1 MVHGVGDVFRDMLWM
16 LFPTQYLS
24 RWVDRRL
31 RLGENFWLFVL
42 GVNNSGTTAL
52 AKILESHPS
61 VRTLPAE
68 GHFLTKA
75 LPRGIQYGVT
85 RSFSLRCDV
94 FRWTEESPSGP
105 ALRAR
110 YDWSWYYP
118 HRPGILLEKS
128 PPNTLRAR
136 WLQQNFEPS
145 RFIAIVRHPYAV
157 CEGTRRR
164 LGRTIEHAAE
174 HWRRANEYLFNDIPH
189 LRHSLWF
196 RYEDLCA
203 RPEEYLVK
211 LASFL
216 DLSQPFDTGVLASLD
231 SPNIDNTQ
239 SPLRNFNSRSIG
251 RLSHDDISAIN
262 GIAGALMERLGYECL

>member
-1 MVHGVGDVFRDMLWM
+1 MVPGVETRLETCFGRYALLRV
-16 LFPTQYLS
+16 LS

-31 RLGENFWLFVL
+31 RLGENFALFVI

-85 RSFSLRCDV
+85 RSFSMRCDV
-94 FRWTEESPSGP
+94 FRSTEDNPSGT

-118 HRPGILLEKS
+118 HRPGILFRRVPRIRCVHAGCDRILS
-128 PPNTLRAR
+128 PADLLQLSGILTLY
-136 WLQQNFEPS
+136 
-145 RFIAIVRHPYAV
+145 VK
-157 CEGTRRR
+157 TRRR
-164 LGRTIEHAAE
+164 IGRTIEDAAE
-174 HWRRANEYLFNDIPH
+174 HWRRANEYMFNDIPH

-196 RYEDLCA
+196 RYRDLCA
-203 RPEEYLVK
+203 RPEEHLAK

-216 DLSQPFDTGVLASLD
+216 ELSQPFNPGS
-231 SPNIDNTQ
+231 
-239 SPLRNFNSRSIG
+239 
-251 RLSHDDISAIN
+251 
-262 GIAGALMERLGYECL
+262 